1 MPGMTDSS
9 RGFPPSIAAV
19 FALDLAALIV
29 CLVATV
35 SAMSAWPAFILA
47 LAVFLIGAVN
57 WFALKRA
64 GTFHPAATSAW
75 ALGLS
80 ALAWSIGLLAA
91 MA

>member
-1 MPGMTDSS
+1 MTDPS

-64 GTFHPAATSAW
+64 GTFHPA
-75 ALGLS
+75 
-80 ALAWSIGLLAA
+80 LAWSIGLLAA

>member
-1 MPGMTDSS
+1 MTDLS
-9 RGFPPSIAAV
+9 RSFPQSIAAL
-19 FALDLAALIV
+19 FALDIAALIV

-35 SAMSAWPAFILA
+35 SSMSAWPAFILA
-47 LAVFLIGAVN
+47 LAVFIIGGAN
-57 WFALKRA
+57 WFALKHA
-64 GTFHPAATSAW
+64 GRFHPAATSAW